1 MLGIPRTT
9 NTKEIKDA
17 YRRCALEFHPDTS
30 ALPREEA
37 RRRFAQLQAS
47 YEAVTAP
54 KSRGARGT
62 RDSRGRGASQ
72 ASTGTGGGA
81 FGSASQWPHVDRW
94 RENEEQRAR
103 RAGTGFH
110 HGHAPKRGV
119 GTPYAPA
126 LVLFATV
133 TTFVLALGVNTMR
146 KHYARAKAVSPSFP
160 LP

>member
-1 MLGIPRTT
+1 MSRAEDWKVLGIPRTT

-72 ASTGTGGGA
+72 ASTGTGGGRLA
-81 FGSASQWPHVDRW
+81 QHHSGLTWIGGGRTRSKGRGELGQGSTMATHLSVGS
-94 RENEEQRAR
+94 ELLTR
-103 RAGTGFH
+103 R
-110 HGHAPKRGV
+110 
-119 GTPYAPA
+119 
-126 LVLFATV
+126 
-133 TTFVLALGVNTMR
+133 
-146 KHYARAKAVSPSFP
+146 PSCSSRP
-160 LP
+160 